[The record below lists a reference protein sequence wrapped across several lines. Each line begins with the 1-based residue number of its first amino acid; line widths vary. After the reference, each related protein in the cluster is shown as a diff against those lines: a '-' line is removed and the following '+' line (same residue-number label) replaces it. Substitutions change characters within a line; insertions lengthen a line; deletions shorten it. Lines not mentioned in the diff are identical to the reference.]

1 MREGRF
7 GQQNPASEP
16 SGSASAAWAT
26 APELV
31 IRGAQV
37 LDGTGAPAFAA
48 DVAATAG
55 QIVAVGTVPHT
66 GRTEIDAH
74 GLTLSPGF
82 IDMHAHADLALL
94 TAPERHSAITQG
106 VTTEV
111 IGQDGL
117 SYAPASPATRTLVH
131 ERIHGWNG
139 PLPPEGVSGDRV
151 ADFLRQLSG
160 AATNA
165 AYLAPHGTI
174 RAEVMG
180 LSPRVA
186 DPAEIDAM
194 CRLLDTALSD
204 GAVGLSAGL
213 TYVPGVYADE
223 DELRALCSVV
233 AAHGGY
239 YAPHHRSY
247 GRGAIEA
254 YAECLDLA
262 RQTGV
267 ALHLTHAHLSFAVN
281 RGRAA
286 ELLELIDG
294 GAQAGLDV
302 TMDTYPYTA
311 GSSYLHSLLDSAHQD
326 GSSAQLLERLGTE
339 AFRAQ
344 IAHELEVTGTDG
356 SHGVP
361 VDWTRIVISS
371 SSHTG
376 AIGRSVAEIAT
387 AESARPV
394 DVFARLVVADA
405 LGTMCVVHEGDEA
418 NVRAI
423 MAHPA
428 QMAGSDGLL
437 TGERPHPR
445 AFGTFARYLGRYARE
460 LGVVPLAHMVHK
472 MTGAPADRLGL
483 ADRGRIRVGARADLV
498 CFDAETITD
507 RSSYTNP
514 RRPAS
519 GIEHVWV
526 NGTAALS
533 HARATGARPG
543 LALRRSG
550 SARSTGST
558 PNLRT
563 QYGPQSGTP

>member
-1 MREGRF
+1 M
-7 GQQNPASEP
+7 
-16 SGSASAAWAT
+16 
-26 APELV
+26 V
-31 IRGAQV
+31 RGAQV

-48 DVAATAG
+48 DVAVSAG

-66 GRTEIDAH
+66 GRTEIDAS

-94 TAPERHSAITQG
+94 TAPERRSAITQG

-117 SYAPASPATRTLVH
+117 SYAPTSPATRTLVH

-139 PLPPEGVSGDRV
+139 PLPGEGVRGDRV
-151 ADFLRQLSG
+151 ADFLEQISG

-180 LSPRVA
+180 LSPRPA
-186 DPAEIDAM
+186 GTAEIDAM
-194 CRLLDTALSD
+194 CALLDTALAD
-204 GAVGLSAGL
+204 GAVGMSAGL
-213 TYVPGVYADE
+213 TYVPGVYATE
-223 DELRALCSVV
+223 GELHALCAVV

-239 YAPHHRSY
+239 YSPHHRSY
-247 GRGAIEA
+247 GRGALDA

-262 RQTGV
+262 LRTGV

-281 RGRAA
+281 RGRAG
-286 ELLELIDG
+286 ELLAMVDG
-294 GAQAGLDV
+294 ARHAGVDV

-311 GSSYLHSLLDSAHQD
+311 GSSYLHSLLASSHQD
-326 GSSAQLLERLGTE
+326 GPSAELLERLGTE
-339 AFRAQ
+339 AFRSQ

-371 SSHTG
+371 SSRAD
-376 AIGRSVAEIAT
+376 AIGHSIAEVAA
-387 AESARPV
+387 AADARPV
-394 DVFARLVVADA
+394 EVFAELVVADQ
-405 LGTMCVVHEGDEA
+405 LGTMCVVHEGDET

-445 AFGTFARYLGRYARE
+445 AFGTFARYLGHYARE
-460 LGVVPLAHMVHK
+460 LGTVPLPQMVHK
-472 MTGAPADRLGL
+472 MTGAPAQRLGL
-483 ADRGRIRVGARADLV
+483 TDRGRISVGARADLV
-498 CFDAETITD
+498 CFDAETIID
-507 RSSYTNP
+507 RASYTDP
-514 RRPAS
+514 RQPAV
-519 GIEHVWV
+519 GVEHVWV
-526 NGTAALS
+526 NGTAVLD
-533 HARATGARPG
+533 HAAPTGARPG
-543 LALRRSG
+543 TALRRT
-550 SARSTGST
+550 AT
-558 PNLRT
+558 PPT
-563 QYGPQSGTP
+563 TKE

>member
-1 MREGRF
+1 MGESHFAQRNSQADLRD
-7 GQQNPASEP
+7 PASPGTSAEP
-16 SGSASAAWAT
+16 D
-26 APELV
+26 LV

-37 LDGTGAPAFAA
+37 LDGTGAPAVAA
-48 DVAATAG
+48 DVAVSGG
-55 QIVAVGTVPHT
+55 QIVAVGAVPRA
-66 GRTEIDAH
+66 GRTEIDAR

-82 IDMHAHADLALL
+82 IDLHAHADLALL
-94 TAPERHSAITQG
+94 TAPERRSAITQG

-117 SYAPASPATRTLVH
+117 SYAPTGAATRALVH

-139 PLPPEGVSGDRV
+139 PPPPEGVHGDQV
-151 ADFLRQLSG
+151 ADFLAQISG

-180 LSPRVA
+180 LSPRA
-186 DPAEIDAM
+186 ASTAEIEAM
-194 CRLLDTALSD
+194 CTLLEVALAD

-213 TYVPGVYADE
+213 TYVPGVYATA
-223 DELRALCSVV
+223 DELRALCAVV

-247 GRGAIEA
+247 GRGALEA
-254 YAECLDLA
+254 YAQCLDLA

-286 ELLELIDG
+286 ELLEMVDG
-294 GAQAGLDV
+294 AAREGLDV
-302 TMDTYPYTA
+302 TMDTYPYAA
-311 GSSYLHSLLDSAHQD
+311 GSSYLHSLLASAHQN
-326 GSSAQLLERLGTE
+326 GSSSELLALLGNET
-339 AFRAQ
+339 FRSQ

-361 VDWTRIVISS
+361 VDWSRIVISS
-371 SSHTG
+371 SGHTD
-376 AIGRSVAEIAT
+376 AIGRSIADL
-387 AESARPV
+387 ADAAGSRPV
-394 DVFARLVVADA
+394 EVFAELVVDDE

-445 AFGTFARYLGRYARE
+445 AFGTFARYLGRYSRE
-460 LGVVPLAHMVHK
+460 LGIVPLPQMVHK
-472 MTGAPADRLGL
+472 MTGAPAQRLGL
-483 ADRGRIRVGARADLV
+483 PDRGRIAVGAQADLV
-498 CFDAETITD
+498 CFDAETIID
-507 RSSYTNP
+507 HASYTDP
-514 RRPAS
+514 RLPAS
-519 GIEHVWV
+519 GVEHVLV
-526 NGTAALS
+526 NGTAVLTGGTP
-533 HARATGARPG
+533 TGARPG
-543 LALRRSG
+543 TALRRTDPSEV
-550 SARSTGST
+550 
-558 PNLRT
+558 RT
-563 QYGPQSGTP
+563 RYGPPSAAR

>member
-1 MREGRF
+1 MGE
-7 GQQNPASEP
+7 E
-16 SGSASAAWAT
+16 
-26 APELV
+26 PELV

-37 LDGTGAPAFAA
+37 LDGTGAPAAGA
-48 DVAATAG
+48 DVAVSAG
-55 QIVAVGTVPHT
+55 QIVAVGTVPQP
-66 GRTEIDAH
+66 GRTEIDAR

-94 TAPERHSAITQG
+94 TAPDRLSAISQG

-117 SYAPASPATRTLVH
+117 SYAPASAATRTLVH

-139 PLPPEGVSGDRV
+139 PLPPEGICGDRV
-151 ADFLRQLSG
+151 GTLLDQISG
-160 AATNA
+160 AGTNA

-180 LSPRVA
+180 LSPR
-186 DPAEIDAM
+186 PASTAQIDRM
-194 CRLLDTALSD
+194 CALLDTALAD
-204 GAVGLSAGL
+204 GAAGMSAGL
-213 TYVPGVYADE
+213 TYVPGVYATA
-223 DELRALCSVV
+223 DELHALCTVV
-233 AAHGGY
+233 ASRGGY

-247 GRGAIEA
+247 GRGALDA

-262 RQTGV
+262 LRTGV

-286 ELLELIDG
+286 ELLAMVDG
-294 GAQAGLDV
+294 ATRAGVDV
-302 TMDTYPYTA
+302 TLDTYPYPA
-311 GSSYLHSLLDSAHQD
+311 GSSYLHSLLASSHQD
-326 GSSAQLLERLGTE
+326 GPSAELLDRLGTE
-339 AFRAQ
+339 EFRHQ
-344 IAHELEVTGTDG
+344 IAHELEITGTDG

-361 VDWTRIVISS
+361 VDWSRIVISS
-371 SSHTG
+371 SSHTD
-376 AIGRSVAEIAT
+376 AIGRPVAEIAAAAGST
-387 AESARPV
+387 SVA
-394 DVFARLVVADA
+394 VFAELVVADK

-460 LGVVPLAHMVHK
+460 LAIVPLPQMVHK
-472 MTGAPADRLGL
+472 MTGAPAQRLGL
-483 ADRGRIRVGARADLV
+483 PDRGRIVVGARADLV
-498 CFDAETITD
+498 CFDPATVTD
-507 RSSYTNP
+507 RATYTEP
-514 RRPAS
+514 RLTAI

-526 NGTAALS
+526 NGTAVLT
-533 HARATGARPG
+533 HARPTGARPG
-543 LALRRSG
+543 TALRCTATRQPRPLAPG
-550 SARSTGST
+550 EGA
-558 PNLRT
+558 P
-563 QYGPQSGTP
+563 